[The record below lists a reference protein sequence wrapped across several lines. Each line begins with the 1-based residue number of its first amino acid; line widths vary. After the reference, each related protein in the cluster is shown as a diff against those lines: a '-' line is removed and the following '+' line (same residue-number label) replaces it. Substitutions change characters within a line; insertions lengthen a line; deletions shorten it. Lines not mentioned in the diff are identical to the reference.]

1 MARSSR
7 CMTCAPSYA
16 TRWPD
21 IRMSLTHGSQVN
33 AARPARR
40 KYRKGSTLLHQN
52 GDGGGLMARWF
63 CTTVAVVG
71 LLAVA
76 TSASAECA
84 WVLWLEDSRWST
96 TNLPFHEW
104 NLVGGHPSKDACESK
119 IAERLISSA

>member
-1 MARSSR
+1 
-7 CMTCAPSYA
+7 
-16 TRWPD
+16 
-21 IRMSLTHGSQVN
+21 
-33 AARPARR
+33 
-40 KYRKGSTLLHQN
+40 
-52 GDGGGLMARWF
+52 MARWF
-63 CTTVAVVG
+63 YTTVAVLG

-119 IAERLISSA
+119 IAERLISSASSMKREPAKGRTDTLEVEGNVATSKYQWIDGPSGGWSIRYLCLPDTLDPRRPKGK